1 MTSNNEIHKGLLEI
15 VKLLQDSNSPEAS
28 DMGIIVSTIG
38 LALSTDNMHLL
49 SHKCS
54 DLSNVFM
61 DELLSDSKIINNK

>member
-1 MTSNNEIHKGLLEI
+1 
-15 VKLLQDSNSPEAS
+15 